1 MTKKTALLAILIFS
15 AVFLASINLSSS
27 ATFSTKTIEG
37 NIKFIAL
44 PVSDFPYEIPIKF
57 QPTEGVS
64 KILNME
70 IELQGDF
77 QFVSSETTSVY
88 VKVNGFDCDPRVWA
102 VPAFNVAGYKMYFDC
117 TNTMSPTSDISI
129 ILVISSKEIKQNVVR
144 NVKGKYRITYID
156 STDLPKEIAKEVS
169 KPALSFFG
177 TEYNIGE
184 NGTIFLQ
191 LLDTNRNPV
200 NNAFCQITAHYPDK
214 SYYLYNVPMTF
225 LERGIYYRDFIASS
239 ITGVYILNAYCFY
252 SVVEYYFDLPY
263 NLSFD
268 GTKLSDNSDQPV
280 NVQKTDCILFAT
292 EGGRYQEYIFNQS
305 EIGNINLSAITAL
318 DLLWVG
324 QNDKTN
330 NYLQIWNFTSS
341 SWVNVGSSFDQAPSL
356 GSCENS
362 RGFTKTLANGF
373 NSVVSGN
380 VVKFRFYGGQ
390 TEKIYTDQANIIFH
404 NNGSAVSDI
413 RDSGELHITDRFG
426 NLTGA
431 IFNITQNIQ
440 YNQSTLISNIWN
452 YTNLS
457 TLIGDAV
464 WNSTNRSLNEYS
476 LVFVSGTEY
485 ISGEMGISSA
495 QFLKGGTPVN
505 DGSCSVSIFYPNN
518 TAFVRYRDANYL
530 TDSNGIYRYNFTVPN
545 TEGVYDVDFNCSKG
559 KTEVYIAGSFH
570 VASWANSIIQI
581 NTTIVNL
588 SAIMNKLNEI
598 QINISSIN
606 SSIYNIVSS
615 TNQSIMNKLYTMQ
628 VELAQIYNI
637 SLQINNTV
645 SNFSV
650 NLTPVLTLI
659 SEVNISINGRLNDIN
674 SSILAKLYSIQ
685 ADLSD
690 MTGRL
695 INLTSLVEG
704 TNSSIM
710 NKLYGIQSDISNLG
724 SQIDAVNNTI
734 MTKLYLMQDE
744 IASVNNTVI
753 QSNQTIMN
761 KLYLIQDDLENL
773 LNNLTNQLANVSNL
787 TFNITTDLKTVATDV
802 WELFFIRGT
811 PPLAPSTDY
820 YCKAGDPNILVKNIT
835 YDYRGQAFGG
845 YFTKAE
851 DMHCS
856 YGCVNGT
863 IFSTQAYCDYDPT
876 TKIGVAIA
884 IIVALI
890 VITWFVLRSKE
901 ESGISYE

>member
-1 MTKKTALLAILIFS
+1 MKNTAFLAILVFS
-15 AVFLASINLSSS
+15 AVFLVSINLSSS
-27 ATFSTKTIEG
+27 SSFSTKTIEG
-37 NIKFIAL
+37 NIKFIEL

-77 QFVSSETTSVY
+77 QFVSSATTSVY
-88 VKVNGFDCDPRVWA
+88 VKVNGFDCDPRVWS

-117 TNTMSPTSDISI
+117 TNTMSPTTDMNI
-129 ILVISSKEIKQNVVR
+129 ILVISSNEIKQNIVR

-156 STDLPKEIAKEVS
+156 NTDLPSEVAREVS

-177 TEYNIGE
+177 TEYNVGE
-184 NGTIFLQ
+184 NGTMFLQ
-191 LLDTNRNPV
+191 LLETNLNPI
-200 NNAFCQITAHYPDK
+200 NNGYCQITAYYPDK
-214 SYYLYNVPMTF
+214 TYYLNSVPMTF
-225 LERGIYYRDFIASS
+225 LDRGIYYRDFKAPS

-252 SVVEYYFDLPY
+252 SDVEYYFDLPY
-263 NLSFD
+263 NLSYDGSKLFD
-268 GTKLSDNSDQPV
+268 STDQPV
-280 NVQKTDCILFAT
+280 NVQNTDCTLFAT

-341 SWVNVGSSFDQAPSL
+341 SWVSVGSSFDQAPTLSK
-356 GSCENS
+356 CEDS
-362 RGFTKTLANGF
+362 RGFTKTLAYGF
-373 NSVVSGN
+373 NNVVSGN

-404 NNGSAVSDI
+404 NNGSIVSDI
-413 RDSGELHITDRFG
+413 RGSGELHISDRFS

-431 IFNITQNIQ
+431 VFNITQNIQ
-440 YNQSTLISNIWN
+440 YNQSTLIENMWN
-452 YTNLS
+452 F
-457 TLIGDAV
+457 
-464 WNSTNRSLNEYS
+464 TNRTLDEFK
-476 LVFVSGTEY
+476 LIFVSGTEY
-485 ISGEMGISSA
+485 ISGERGISSA
-495 QFLKGGTPVN
+495 QFLKGGDPVI
-505 DGSCSVSIFYPNN
+505 DGSCSVSIFYPND
-518 TAFVRYRDANYL
+518 TIFVRYQNTNYL
-530 TDSNGIYRYNFTVPN
+530 TNSNGIYRYNFTVPN
-545 TEGVYDVDFNCSKG
+545 TEGVYDVDFNCSRG
-559 KTEVYIAGSFH
+559 GNVVYIAGSFH

-598 QINISSIN
+598 QVNISSIN

-615 TNQSIMNKLYTMQ
+615 TNQSIMNKLYMMQ
-628 VELAQIYNI
+628 GELAGIYNI
-637 SLQINNTV
+637 SLQINQTV

-650 NLTPVLTLI
+650 NLTPVLDLI
-659 SEVNISINGRLNDIN
+659 SEVNISINNRLNDIN
-674 SSILAKLYSIQ
+674 SSIFTKLYAIQ
-685 ADLSD
+685 GDLSD
-690 MTGRL
+690 IVSRL

-710 NKLYGIQSDISNLG
+710 NKLYGIQSEITGLG
-724 SQIDAVNNTI
+724 NQIDAVNNTV
-734 MTKLYLMQDE
+734 MMKLYLMQDE

-753 QSNQTIMN
+753 QSNQSIMN

-820 YCKAGDPNILVKNIT
+820 YCKIDDPNTLVKNIT

-845 YFTKAE
+845 YFTKTE
-851 DMHCS
+851 DIHCS
-856 YGCVNGT
+856 YGCINGT

-901 ESGISYE
+901 EGGGDYE